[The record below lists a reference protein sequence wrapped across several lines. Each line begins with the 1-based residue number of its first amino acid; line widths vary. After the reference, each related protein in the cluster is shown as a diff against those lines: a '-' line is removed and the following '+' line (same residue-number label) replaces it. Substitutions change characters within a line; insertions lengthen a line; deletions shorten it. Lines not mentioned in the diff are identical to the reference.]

1 MHSAWADGG
10 APRQKVPHP
19 LGRGPVVPTPQSVGC
34 RLQLPLEGDTRQ
46 GIFRPAIVLWR
57 HVHQQAAIDILL
69 VPGEFAHAVG
79 DHPLR
84 LRSGRH
90 HLPAGADAEGVGRPA
105 AGQMAGELVGRRRK
119 PGMPGVLPVLGGVAV
134 RLPVFDPH
142 PHGEGLGLHGHTPF
156 MEHGEGVPGGVPWA
170 EEQVGAGKGIN
181 ALRPLR
187 GDAPQGA
194 VPDVQIRQPAL
205 KPDVRSQ
212 FQQTAAQIYQNGVEI
227 IRAHMGFGIDQNI
240 LRSAAG

>member
-1 MHSAWADGG
+1 
-10 APRQKVPHP
+10 
-19 LGRGPVVPTPQSVGC
+19 
-34 RLQLPLEGDTRQ
+34 
-46 GIFRPAIVLWR
+46 
-57 HVHQQAAIDILL
+57 
-69 VPGEFAHAVG
+69 
-79 DHPLR
+79 
-84 LRSGRH
+84 
-90 HLPAGADAEGVGRPA
+90 
-105 AGQMAGELVGRRRK
+105 
-119 PGMPGVLPVLGGVAV
+119 
-134 RLPVFDPH
+134 
-142 PHGEGLGLHGHTPF
+142 

-212 FQQTAAQIYQNGVEI
+212 FQQTAAQVYQNGAEI